1 MRRRVARPIYG
12 ARSPWTLNLPCERC
26 HQMLHTNVQPNLD
39 GELTILQWKHVL
51 AGQPP
56 NGAATLF
63 NARHVPTPKFYV
75 IEEEPGR
82 E

>member
-1 MRRRVARPIYG
+1 
-12 ARSPWTLNLPCERC
+12 
-26 HQMLHTNVQPNLD
+26 MLHTNVQPNLD